1 MSKSRRVYAGILVA
15 AAGGLIVDMALLR
28 DGGSAPAAVVASQPQ
43 PSSSELEEALAKLRE
58 HAPTRRS
65 ALAEAL
71 DLLGTNAP
79 MDAETR
85 SGFGVPASMRAVAQV
100 AEQRRDERSDDADR
114 NRLRVSSVVMG
125 QRPVALINGRIYAE
139 GDTIEPQGWA
149 VRSIDRSGVV
159 LEREG
164 RTMVIEP
171 ATGR

>member
-28 DGGSAPAAVVASQPQ
+28 DASPSAGVVGAAQSQ
-43 PSSSELEEALAKLRE
+43 PSSSELEEALAQLRE
-58 HAPTRRS
+58 HAPARRS

-79 MDAETR
+79 IEDSSRTA
-85 SGFGVPASMRAVAQV
+85 FGVPASMRAVAQI
-100 AEQRRDERSDDADR
+100 AEQQRDERSDDADR

-125 QRPVALINGRIYAE
+125 QRPVALINGRIYAAGE
-139 GDTIEPQGWA
+139 TVEPQGWT
-149 VRSIDRSGVV
+149 VRSIDRGGVV